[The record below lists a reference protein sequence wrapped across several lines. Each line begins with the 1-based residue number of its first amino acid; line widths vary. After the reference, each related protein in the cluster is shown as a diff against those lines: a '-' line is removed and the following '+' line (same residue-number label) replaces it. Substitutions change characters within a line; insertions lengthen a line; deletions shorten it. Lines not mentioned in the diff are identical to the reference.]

1 MDRTSRTRPG
11 DKTDKRPAELPLPS
25 AKKSTNPS
33 EDASLSIQDTSLSSQ
48 AEPLLLSEGNI
59 NLLTSSIST
68 SYEARQASNSA
79 QHSPHT
85 EQSLCQP
92 GQLAFRL
99 PLPHAARSTL
109 DACAGKSLTGE
120 IAQLCDIS
128 ITPRPNE
135 AYHVCHLSEP
145 KPIITPCPNC
155 PNPNRLNHN
164 PSPNP
169 YCTFSLLIPVFLA
182 HSYCLEDLAAHPLT
196 LLHSHPLIPSA

>member
-1 MDRTSRTRPG
+1 MDRARRTRPG
-11 DKTDKRPAELPLPS
+11 DKTDKRPAELPFPS

-128 ITPRPNE
+128 TTPRPNK
-135 AYHVCHLSEP
+135 AYHVSTTCQSRSPSSPHAQIVP
-145 KPIITPCPNC
+145 TPTASTTTQAQI
-155 PNPNRLNHN
+155 H
-164 PSPNP
+164 
-169 YCTFSLLIPVFLA
+169 TVHFLC
-182 HSYCLEDLAAHPLT
+182 SFLFF
-196 LLHSHPLIPSA
+196 LHIHIA